1 MAIAT
6 VFKLTTEL
14 AVERSRTKTN
24 DRLLMMLS
32 VLGFAIVS
40 GLATMALSGTY
51 MFHQRYTHPRG
62 NMAAA
67 IEIDPSFAMIPGVYR
82 DLAAFACILILVPAF
97 SLASQAAIITA
108 QSQHYRLAVLRLIG
122 LNRRDV
128 NVMGTCEVLT
138 QGFFGIIVGQVL
150 ALLAAPLFTHLTF
163 QGMPVEIDELY
174 MPWYFYVLAD
184 ATLLIFI
191 LIATLISLS
200 RVSISPLGVVK
211 RDAAKPLRAWSL
223 FILVIVICTVVV
235 LQTVAKN
242 QSNSGALLVSI
253 VIVTLLLLTN
263 YVIGPFILQLLARPL
278 TVLPSVTLS
287 WATRRILF
295 NPRQVWRRI
304 AGISFLIF
312 LATFVSYVKFA
323 PGDDLSQPAQTISE
337 SITRDLSLGLLIVI
351 AATSIINAVS
361 VMVAQISAEFSRA
374 DNTRDLKR
382 MGVPARTILAVNW
395 IENIL
400 PFVAAT
406 LSAWLLGSFAGGAF
420 IGANEYH
427 IDNAQSVGG
436 PLVIVSAIIIG
447 TVFLVVA
454 QLLSMPVFK
463 RIFHSE
469 HTIRA

>member
-14 AVERSRTKTN
+14 AIERSRTKTN
-24 DRLLMMLS
+24 DRLLMLLS
-32 VLGFAIVS
+32 ILGFTIVS
-40 GLATMALSGTY
+40 AFATMALSGTY

-67 IEIDPSFAMIPGVYR
+67 IAMDPSFAIIPQTYFS
-82 DLAAFACILILVPAF
+82 LAVFACVLIVIPAC

-108 QSQHYRLAVLRLIG
+108 QSQHYRLGVLRLIG

-128 NVMGTCEVLT
+128 NVMGTCEVLA
-138 QGFFGIIVGQVL
+138 QGFIGIVVGQVL
-150 ALLAAPLFTHLTF
+150 ALLAAPLFTHLAF
-163 QGMPVEIDELY
+163 QGMPVAIDELY

-191 LIATLISLS
+191 LIATVMSLS

-211 RDAAKPLRAWSL
+211 RNAAKPLRAWRL
-223 FILVIVICTVVV
+223 LVLVAVIALV
-235 LQTVAKN
+235 
-242 QSNSGALLVSI
+242 ALLPTLSKGQSRFGAMIISI
-253 VIVTLLLLTN
+253 AVVTIILLVN
-263 YVIGPFILQLLARPL
+263 DIIGPFILQLLARPL
-278 TVLPSVTLS
+278 TLLPGFTLS

-304 AGISFLIF
+304 SGISFLVF
-312 LATFVSYVKFA
+312 LATFVSYVKIA
-323 PGDDLSQPAQTISE
+323 PGDDLSEPAQSVTE
-337 SITRDLSLGLLIVI
+337 NITRDLSLGLLIVI
-351 AATSIINAVS
+351 VVTSIINAIS

-395 IENIL
+395 IENIV

-406 LSAWLLGSFAGGAF
+406 LSSWLLGSFAGGAF
-420 IGANEYH
+420 INTNDYH
-427 IDNAQSVGG
+427 LDNPQSVGG

-447 TVFLVVA
+447 TVLLIVA
-454 QLLSMPVFK
+454 QLLSMPVFT
-463 RIFHSE
+463 RIFHS
-469 HTIRA
+469 TNAIRA